1 MPMNLERSAL
11 SELRRK
17 LRSRWRLFLRELDP
31 MAAQQPVE
39 GLELEVEHASV
50 ERASVPEPAR
60 TEPQRDPQPSSIE
73 LPSRRTRP
81 RTLREDLL
89 DPHSVRRA
97 IVLREILDR
106 PVALRARR

>member
-11 SELRRK
+11 SEMRREF
-17 LRSRWRLFLRELDP
+17 LARWRLFLRELDP
-31 MAAQQPVE
+31 VAAQQPIE
-39 GLELEVEHASV
+39 GLELEIEHAAV
-50 ERASVPEPAR
+50 ERAPVPEPEP

-73 LPSRRTRP
+73 LPSKRTRP

-89 DPHSVRRA
+89 DPQSVRRA

-106 PVALRARR
+106 PLALRVRR